1 MDNVILGLMP
11 RIALQLY
18 EAMAWSQVMNVLR
31 DLRRDAGLT
40 QYEFAT
46 LIGIPVNTFR
56 MWDSGLRP
64 GCCGGSMDQSWDNT
78 GVVAPM
84 RGRQPRSTA

>member
-1 MDNVILGLMP
+1 MP

-56 MWDSGLRP
+56 MWDSGLRQVP
-64 GCCGGSMDQSWDNT
+64 AH
-78 GVVAPM
+78 VL
-84 RGRQPRSTA
+84 PRAKSPDS